1 MIAFL
6 NSGYRRSH
14 SRSCSPA
21 GGAPNAVIAVST
33 SSRLCLR
40 SVFAVMFASSESN
53 ERVCPLY
60 PIANGAFVN
69 IVMLGDLFIGQ
80 SLHVV
85 LNEDIAKLA
94 LQFSDRP
101 HEQRAR
107 LRRRHAVGDGVERIG
122 FGTVGGIA

>member
-33 SSRLCLR
+33 SSRLYLR
-40 SVFAVMFASSESN
+40 LVFAVMFASLVPN
-53 ERVCPLY
+53 ERVRPLH
-60 PIANGAFVN
+60 PIANGAFVDL
-69 IVMLGDLFIGQ
+69 VMRGDLFVGQ
-80 SLHVV
+80 PRHVV
-85 LNEDIAKLA
+85 LNEYLAKLA

-101 HEQRAR
+101 REQRAR
-107 LRRRHAVGDGVERIG
+107 LRR
-122 FGTVGGIA
+122 